1 MQRRHLYILS
11 VCITFCLFGL
21 EVKSARIFNS
31 RTDKIPSPAEMLR
44 LTDSFSPEEI
54 SQLEIDDVLRDRLR
68 FDPQWQKIAQAVR
81 QDMIQAKWGRDP
93 VKNPAWK
100 RYGAKAYPLL
110 SYYASFGDGTR
121 RKYGIEGIR
130 SLGKPYTTM

>member
-54 SQLEIDDVLRDRLR
+54 SQLEIDDVLRDRLH
-68 FDPQWQKIAQAVR
+68 FDPQWQEIAQAVR
-81 QDMIQAKWGRDP
+81 QELSRLSSYSYLAQCWFVYRANANTVD
-93 VKNPAWK
+93 
-100 RYGAKAYPLL
+100 RYKKETQLLL
-110 SYYASFGDGTR
+110 SEQKLR
-121 RKYGIEGIR
+121 WQK
-130 SLGKPYTTM
+130 LLQ